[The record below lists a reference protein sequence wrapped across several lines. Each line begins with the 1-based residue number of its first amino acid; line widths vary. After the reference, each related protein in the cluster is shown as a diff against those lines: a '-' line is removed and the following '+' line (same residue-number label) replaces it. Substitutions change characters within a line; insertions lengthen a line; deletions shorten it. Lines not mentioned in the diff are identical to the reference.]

1 MASTRIH
8 TFNGNIG
15 IGTNDPGSYALNVN
29 GSIKTNSLTVDGIT
43 NADVPIGLIVL
54 WSGTVASIPTGWT
67 LCNGVQVARTDGGGN
82 ITPPDLRAK
91 FVKGAYGDNPA
102 PAYPGQTG
110 GADSVTLS
118 TANLASHTHG
128 GTTSTDNAPHTH
140 SGNTGT
146 ANAPHSHGISDPS
159 HQHYVYGYVLAC
171 TYGPNAYIQRELNP
185 YNGLANNN
193 STSFFSNTDVSG
205 QAANAP
211 HTHTFTLQTADV
223 PHSHTF
229 TTQETGQGTAFSII
243 PSHYVLAYIM
253 KH

>member
-1 MASTRIH
+1 MASTSIR
-8 TFNGNIG
+8 TFDGNIG

-29 GSIKTNSLTVDGIT
+29 GSIKTDSLTVNGIT

-67 LCNGVQVARTDGGGN
+67 LCDGVQVAKTDGSGN

-110 GADSVTLS
+110 GADTVTLS
-118 TANLASHTHG
+118 TANLAPHSHGGTTDAANAPHTHG
-128 GTTSTDNAPHTH
+128 GTTDTS
-140 SGNTGT
+140 
-146 ANAPHSHGISDPS
+146 NAPHSHGISDPS
-159 HQHYVYGYVLAC
+159 HRHTIGGYISPHN
-171 TYGPNAYIQRELNP
+171 YQPPYFFRELNP
-185 YNGLANNN
+185 VPGPVKQNANCYYGY
-193 STSFFSNTDVSG
+193 TGVSG

-211 HTHTFTLQTADV
+211 HTHTFTTQAANA
-223 PHSHTF
+223 PHTHTF
-229 TTQETGQGTAFSII
+229 TTQATGQGTAFSIL

>member
-1 MASTRIH
+1 MASTKIY
-8 TFNGNIG
+8 TFDGNIG
-15 IGTNDPGSYALNVN
+15 FGTNDPGSYKLNVN
-29 GSIKTNSLTVDGIT
+29 GSIKSTSLVVGGNT
-43 NADVPIGLIVL
+43 NAYVPIGVIAI
-54 WSGTVASIPTGWT
+54 WYGTVASIPTGWT
-67 LCNGVQVARTDGGGN
+67 PCDGVQVARTDGGGN

-118 TANLASHTHG
+118 TANLPTHSHSGTTDTANAPHSHS
-128 GTTSTDNAPHTH
+128 GTTS
-140 SGNTGT
+140 T

-159 HQHYVYGYVLAC
+159 HNHTIAGYVFG
-171 TYGPNAYIQRELNP
+171 TSPGPRQYRELNP
-185 YNGLANNN
+185 YNGLATNNGGTFAAY
-193 STSFFSNTDVSG
+193 TSISQ

-211 HTHTFTLQTADV
+211 HTHSTTPQTADA

-229 TTQETGQGTAFSII
+229 TTQETGQGTAFSIL
-243 PSHYVLAYIM
+243 PSHYILAYIM

>member
-1 MASTRIH
+1 MASTSIR

-15 IGTNDPGSYALNVN
+15 VGTTDPGSYALNVN

-110 GADSVTLS
+110 GSDTVTLS

-128 GTTSTDNAPHTH
+128 GTTDNANAPHNHADSTTD
-140 SGNTGT
+140 N

-159 HQHYVYGYVLAC
+159 HAHTVAGYVLARKQQS
-171 TYGPNAYIQRELNP
+171 GLIREVNP
-185 YNGLANNN
+185 IGISNNN
-193 STSFFSNTDVSG
+193 SISFFANTGVSV
-205 QAANAP
+205 QSADAP
-211 HTHTFTLQTADV
+211 HTHSTFTSDTANA

-229 TTQETGQGTAFSII
+229 TTQATGQGTAFSIL
-243 PSHYVLAYIM
+243 PSHYILAYIM